1 MAPKS
6 DFIADI
12 GADHGLVSVELIKR
26 EIANKVFA
34 VENKIGPYSRL
45 VSEIKNNLLETQIET
60 SLSFGISY
68 LPSNVSTV
76 IIAGMGGKLIVDI
89 LKCHQDKL
97 EHVNYLLVDAHS
109 DLEYLRREVVSL
121 GYKIEN
127 ETIILEDKVYYEIIL
142 FKKGNAEYS
151 VDEYRFGPILIK
163 EKEET
168 FILKW
173 SMQINKYR
181 TLLEDEN
188 INKNRKKELKNEIER
203 ISKQLWIQEVYC

>member
-6 DFIADI
+6 DFIADV

-60 SLSFGISY
+60 SLSSGISC

-142 FKKGNAEYS
+142 FKKGNVEYS
-151 VDEYRFGPILIK
+151 DDEYRFGPILIK

-181 TLLEDEN
+181 ILLEDEN

>member
-203 ISKQLWIQEVYC
+203 ISKQL